1 MTDIFSKEKRSEI
14 MRKVKNKNTKPE
26 MIIRELLIQMGYK
39 YRLSTKKLH
48 CKPDIIFPSRKKVI
62 FINGCFWHGHDCK
75 RGHLPETN
83 KEFWQKK
90 IQKNIERD
98 QINYSECNKEGWSYL
113 ILWQCEIK
121 SSNTDYLKTRLMKF
135 LL

>member
-26 MIIRELLIQMGYK
+26 MVIRELLTQMGYK

-48 CKPDIIFPSRKKVI
+48 CKPDIIFPSKKKVI

-75 RGHLPETN
+75 RGRLPETN
-83 KEFWQKK
+83 KEFWQQK

-113 ILWQCEIK
+113 IFWQCEIK
-121 SSNTDYLKTRLMKF
+121 SSNTDYLKTKLLMF

>member
-1 MTDIFSKEKRSEI
+1 MTDIFSTEKRSEI

-26 MIIRELLIQMGYK
+26 MIIRKLLTQMGYK

-48 CKPDIIFPSRKKVI
+48 CKPDIIFPSKKKLI
-62 FINGCFWHGHDCK
+62 FINGCLWHGHDCK

-83 KEFWQKK
+83 KEFWQQK

-98 QINYSECNKEGWSYL
+98 QINYNECNKNGWSYL
-113 ILWQCEIK
+113 IFWQCEIK
-121 SSNTDYLKTRLMKF
+121 SSNIDYIKTRLLEF